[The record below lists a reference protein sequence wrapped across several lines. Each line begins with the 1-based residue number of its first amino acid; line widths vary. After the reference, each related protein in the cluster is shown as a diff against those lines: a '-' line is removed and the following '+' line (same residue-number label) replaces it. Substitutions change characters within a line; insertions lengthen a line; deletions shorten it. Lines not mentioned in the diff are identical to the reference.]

1 MAPGEPEMGPRMN
14 SPRGELGTQGKA
26 LPECPASSTEQ
37 PQTLPASTRKQEM
50 KLGPA
55 PET

>member
-50 KLGPA
+50 KLGPTS
-55 PET
+55 ET